1 MAEQG
6 KREFFLKYL
15 GKGVLWLAVLI
26 VAFVLVKRYVD
37 LDSSTYLQSLGDSPV
52 TVFSIYIVSEILVG
66 IIPPEMFMIWSLE
79 LTTGRNYV
87 FDLSLL
93 AILSYAAGVIAYAF
107 GRFFN
112 QTVLY
117 RYVRKTYLRKYEA
130 IFFKFGGFLLVVAAL
145 TPVPYSGIC
154 MLMGAVNYPARNF
167 LLITLFRFVRFAV
180 YGYIMYEA
188 SVLA

>member
-1 MAEQG
+1 MAEEG
-6 KREFFLKYL
+6 KREFFLRNL
-15 GKGVLWLAVLI
+15 GKGLLWLAILI
-26 VAFVLVKRYVD
+26 AAFVLVKRYVD
-37 LDSSTYLQSLGDSPV
+37 LDSSEYLQSLGNSPL
-52 TVFSIYIVSEILVG
+52 TVYSIYIVSEILVG
-66 IIPPEMFMIWSLE
+66 IIPPEMFMMCSLE

-87 FDLSLL
+87 LDVSLL
-93 AILSYAAGVIAYAF
+93 AILSYAAGVLAYAF

-117 RYVRKTYLRKYEA
+117 RYVRKTYLRKYES

-167 LLITLFRFVRFAV
+167 LFITLFRFVRFAV
-180 YGYIMYEA
+180 YGYVVYEA
-188 SVLA
+188 SLI